1 MVIRLELIIGPMF
14 SGKTTE
20 LIRRVNRY
28 KSINRK
34 CLVINH
40 SNDTRSKDEVLLS
53 HDKTIIKCLKLN
65 TLFNLKNTLE
75 FRDADIIAIDE
86 AQFFTGL
93 REFILNIERT
103 NKIIICS
110 GLDGDFLRNP
120 FEIIN
125 CIPLADKVDKLSS
138 LCPDGTPA
146 IFSKRIIE
154 GDSTILVGGKESYIP
169 VSRKLYLEI

>member
-40 SNDTRSKDEVLLS
+40 SNDTRSKEEVLLS
-53 HDKTIIKCLKLN
+53 HDKTKVKCLKLN
-65 TLFNLKNTLE
+65 KLSDLKHSE
-75 FRDADIIAIDE
+75 IFRNAEVIAIDE

-93 REFILNIERT
+93 RKFILEIERT
-103 NKIIICS
+103 DKIVICS
-110 GLDGDFLRNP
+110 GLDGDFRREP
-120 FEIIN
+120 FPIIN

-146 IFSKRIIE
+146 VFSKRIIE
-154 GDSTILVGGKESYIP
+154 VDSKILVGGKEYYIP
-169 VSRKLYLEI
+169 VSRKLYLET

>member
-53 HDKTIIKCLKLN
+53 HDKTTIRCLKLN
-65 TLFNLKNTLE
+65 TLSNLKNTSE
-75 FRDADIIAIDE
+75 FRDANVIAIDE

-93 REFILNIERT
+93 REFILEIERT

-125 CIPLADKVDKLSS
+125 CIPLADTVDKLSS

-154 GDSTILVGGKESYIP
+154 GDTTILVGGKESYIP
-169 VSRKLYLEI
+169 VSRELYLES